1 MKETVEG
8 RYKGSPSQNQAD
20 EVKESCVVSFGMV
33 AQLELEDIPRVLKY
47 IQRLPNSR
55 IIYQTK
61 GLGHIRIVK
70 E

>member
-1 MKETVEG
+1 MNGTVGEV
-8 RYKGSPSQNQAD
+8 YKSSPAQDRAD
-20 EVKESCVVSFGMV
+20 EVKESCIVSFGMV

-47 IQRLPNSR
+47 IQSLPNSR

>member
-8 RYKGSPSQNQAD
+8 RYKASPSQNQAD
-20 EVKESCVVSFGMV
+20 EVKESCIVSFGMV
-33 AQLELEDIPRVLKY
+33 AQLELVDIPRVLKY
-47 IQRLPNSR
+47 IQKLPNSR

>member
-1 MKETVEG
+1 MNETVEAG
-8 RYKGSPSQNQAD
+8 YKTSLSQNRAD
-20 EVKESCVVSFGMV
+20 EIKESCIVSFGMV

-61 GLGHIRIVK
+61 GLGHIRIIK

>member
-1 MKETVEG
+1 MNETAEA
-8 RYKGSPSQNQAD
+8 RYKPSPSQNQVD
-20 EVKESCVVSFGMV
+20 EIKESCIVSFGMV

>member
-1 MKETVEG
+1 MNETVEEA
-8 RYKGSPSQNQAD
+8 YKTSPSQNQAE
-20 EVKESCVVSFGMV
+20 EVKESCIVSFGMV

>member
-1 MKETVEG
+1 MNENAEG
-8 RYKGSPSQNQAD
+8 RYIISQPENKAD
-20 EVKESCVVSFGMV
+20 EIKASCVVNFGMV
-33 AQLELEDIPRVLKY
+33 AQVELEDIPRLLKY
-47 IQRLPNSR
+47 VQKLPNSR

>member
-1 MKETVEG
+1 MNENVEEV
-8 RYKGSPSQNQAD
+8 YKALPSQNQVD
-20 EVKESCVVSFGMV
+20 ERKESCIVSFGMV

-47 IQRLPNSR
+47 IQKLPNSR

>member
-1 MKETVEG
+1 MNETAEG
-8 RYKGSPSQNQAD
+8 RYKASPSQNQAD
-20 EVKESCVVSFGMV
+20 EVKESCIVSFGMV